1 MRELL
6 EAAQADRKAELDAG
20 RVDTVFQVGDRVLLR
35 TKELLDAAD
44 IGKLRLGG
52 TVPSRCSPARA
63 PTPAPSRCHVAC
75 AAARPSAPTASNPSL
90 SVSGPRR
97 PRGPSPTRDRRAST
111 GGAAAQPPPGARLP
125 LHGVTRYLVRWRG
138 QTSTDDEWL
147 REEELVHCRES
158 PRQGPASSCGSPV
171 ADYVPAAPR
180 RRAGRWDTPP
190 LLPAAEQPTPPSPL
204 RPPPP
209 AARGRSGQLPAAHS
223 R

>member
-1 MRELL
+1 MRAIEASVRVLL
-6 EAAQADRKAELDAG
+6 AAAQADRKEKLCL
-20 RVDTVFQVGDRVLLR
+20 VDTVFQVGDRVLLR

-111 GGAAAQPPPGARLP
+111 GGAAAQPPPGARSHALTGA
-125 LHGVTRYLVRWRG
+125 LAGSNIHRRRVAARG
-138 QTSTDDEWL
+138 GAGSL
-147 REEELVHCRES
+147 